1 MKNQTVSGFFAVLFA
16 ADAPPLRAD
25 RITFSQAADPFIALE
40 GTSGNL
46 GFITLKNNDPDHI
59 AFLTNILAFQCN
71 ATGGEP
77 SHQATNMALT
87 APNPT
92 AHSPVQIGP
101 NGTATIK
108 FNWDAA
114 GNIKDN
120 GVGSGDWAPVFT
132 IDYHDVKGT
141 DFLTIVR
148 GNVRAADAPV
158 LLVTGRYR
166 FTSRPARQR
175 CRCSSCR
182 AGLLERPRRADPGLD

>member
-1 MKNQTVSGFFAVLFA
+1 MKNQTVSGFFAVLLA
-16 ADAPPLRAD
+16 ADAPPLRAG

-71 ATGGEP
+71 ATCAEP
-77 SHQATNMALT
+77 SHQGAKMALT

-108 FNWDAA
+108 FSWDAA
-114 GNIKDN
+114 GNIKN
-120 GVGSGDWAPVFT
+120 VGGGEWAPVFT
-132 IDYHDVKGT
+132 VDYHYVKGT
-141 DFLTIVR
+141 DFLTVVK
-148 GNVRAADAPV
+148 GNVRAADGPV
-158 LLVTGRYR
+158 LFVAGRYR
-166 FTSRPARQR
+166 FTARPARQR
-175 CRCSSCR
+175 CGCSSCR
-182 AGLLERPRRADPGLD
+182 AGLLQ